1 MSKGR
6 TRSRGTAF
14 VISAAPSTSMGSKT
28 AMIAFFAPP
37 PTRPRRNREGPHVSK
52 WLL

>member
-14 VISAAPSTSMGSKT
+14 VISAALSALDVLKNRDDRFLCPTADQASPQPGRPSC
-28 AMIAFFAPP
+28 
-37 PTRPRRNREGPHVSK
+37 E
-52 WLL
+52 